1 MTRQER
7 TTTPQDREAPM
18 TSTPALP
25 AGFSAHPAL
34 DGLAPSIASDPDV
47 HLMMLFQDG
56 QEEAFTQLV
65 RRNQHKVFSVIYRF
79 LGDRTEAEDLAQ
91 EVFLRVYRTAGR
103 YEPTAKFSTWL
114 YRIATNISLN
124 AIRNRSRFHTMS
136 LEVRQDDSE
145 DFHREIADDNSPG
158 PADAMHDE
166 ELARVV
172 MEAIELLPEQQRGAI
187 ILNKYE
193 GLSYDDVAEILSCS
207 VMAVKSLL
215 SRARSNLK
223 SKLMPYLRK

>member
-1 MTRQER
+1 
-7 TTTPQDREAPM
+7 M
-18 TSTPALP
+18 TSNPALP

-34 DGLAPSIASDPDV
+34 SGLPASIATDPDV

-56 QEEAFTQLV
+56 NEEAFAQLI

-79 LGDRTEAEDLAQ
+79 LGDRAEAEDLAQ

-124 AIRNRSRFHTMS
+124 AIRNRSRFHAIS
-136 LEVRQDDSE
+136 LEVRQDDSD
-145 DFHREIADDNSPG
+145 DFHREIPDEDDPG
-158 PADAMHDE
+158 PDAAMRHE
-166 ELARVV
+166 ELSRVV
-172 MEAIELLPEQQRGAI
+172 MKAIEQLPEQQRAAI

-193 GLSYDDVAEILSCS
+193 GLSYDEVAGILACS

-215 SRARSNLK
+215 SRARTNLK

>member
-1 MTRQER
+1 
-7 TTTPQDREAPM
+7 M
-18 TSTPALP
+18 TSQPALP

-34 DGLAPSIASDPDV
+34 NGLPPSIASDPDV

-56 QEEAFTQLV
+56 NEDAFAQLI

-79 LGDRTEAEDLAQ
+79 LGDRAESEDMTQ

-124 AIRNRSRFHTMS
+124 AIRNRSRFHPVS
-136 LEVRQDDSE
+136 LEVHQDDSD
-145 DFHREIADDNSPG
+145 DFHREIPDDNGAQP
-158 PADAMHDE
+158 DLAMHNDE
-166 ELARVV
+166 LSKVV
-172 MEAIELLPEQQRGAI
+172 MSAIKQLPEQQKAAI
-187 ILNKYE
+187 VLNKYE
-193 GLSYDDVAEILSCS
+193 GLSYEDVAGILDCS

-223 SKLMPYLRK
+223 TRLMPYLRK

>member
-1 MTRQER
+1 
-7 TTTPQDREAPM
+7 M
-18 TSTPALP
+18 TSMPALP

-34 DGLAPSIASDPDV
+34 DGLPPSIASDADV

-56 QEEAFTQLV
+56 NEDAFAQLI

-79 LGDRTEAEDLAQ
+79 LGDRAESEDITQ

-124 AIRNRSRFHTMS
+124 AIRNKSRIRAVS
-136 LEVRQDDSE
+136 LEVRPDDSD
-145 DFHREIADDNSPG
+145 DFHRQIPDEDSPEPG
-158 PADAMHDE
+158 AHLAGE
-166 ELARVV
+166 ELSRVV
-172 MEAIELLPEQQRGAI
+172 MAAIEQLPEQQKAAI
-187 ILNKYE
+187 VLNKYE
-193 GLSYDDVAEILSCS
+193 GLSYEDVAGILSCS

-223 SKLMPYLRK
+223 TKLMPYLRK

>member
-1 MTRQER
+1 
-7 TTTPQDREAPM
+7 M
-18 TSTPALP
+18 TSDPALP

-34 DGLAPSIASDPDV
+34 AGLPPSIATDPDV
-47 HLMMLFQDG
+47 HLMMAFQDG
-56 QEEAFTQLV
+56 NEDAFAQLI

-79 LGDRTEAEDLAQ
+79 LGDRTESEDLVQ

-124 AIRNRSRFHTMS
+124 AIRNRSRFRPVS

-145 DFHREIADDNSPG
+145 DFHREIPDDTAP
-158 PADAMHDE
+158 PPDTAMHDE

-172 MEAIELLPEQQRGAI
+172 MAAIDALPDQQKSAI

-193 GLSYDDVAEILSCS
+193 GLSYEDVATILSCS

-223 SKLMPYLRK
+223 VKLMPYVRK

>member
-1 MTRQER
+1 
-7 TTTPQDREAPM
+7 M
-18 TSTPALP
+18 TSQPALP
-25 AGFSAHPAL
+25 AGFHAHPAL
-34 DGLAPSIASDPDV
+34 DGLPPSIAADPDV

-56 QEEAFTQLV
+56 NEDAFAQLI
-65 RRNQHKVFSVIYRF
+65 RRNQHKVFAVIYRF
-79 LGDRTEAEDLAQ
+79 LGDRAEAEDLAQ

-124 AIRNRSRFHTMS
+124 AIRNRGRFHAIS
-136 LEVRQDDSE
+136 LEVSSQDDS
-145 DFHREIADDNSPG
+145 DNFHREIPDETSPDPG
-158 PADAMHDE
+158 SAMNDE
-166 ELARVV
+166 ELSRVV
-172 MEAIELLPEQQRGAI
+172 MHAIEQLPEQQKSAI

-193 GLSYDDVAEILSCS
+193 GLSYEDVAEILGCS

-223 SKLMPYLRK
+223 TKLMPYLRK

>member
-1 MTRQER
+1 M
-7 TTTPQDREAPM
+7 TTTQ
-18 TSTPALP
+18 PALP

-34 DGLAPSIASDPDV
+34 KGLPPSIASDPDV

-56 QEEAFTQLV
+56 NVDAFAQLI
-65 RRNQHKVFSVIYRF
+65 RRSQHKVFSVIYRF
-79 LGDRTEAEDLAQ
+79 LGDRAESEDLTQ

-124 AIRNRSRFHTMS
+124 AIRNKSRFRTVS
-136 LEVRQDDSE
+136 LEVRQDESD
-145 DFHREIADDNSPG
+145 DFHREIPDDNNPG
-158 PADAMHDE
+158 PDLAMHNE
-166 ELARVV
+166 ELSKVV
-172 MEAIELLPEQQRGAI
+172 MAAIEQLPDQQKAAI

-193 GLSYDDVAEILSCS
+193 GLSYEDVAGILNCS

-223 SKLMPYLRK
+223 SRLMPYLRK

>member
-1 MTRQER
+1 MT
-7 TTTPQDREAPM
+7 
-18 TSTPALP
+18 TSDLSMP

-34 DGLAPSIASDPDV
+34 DGLPPSIQTDPDV
-47 HLMMLFQDG
+47 HLMMSFQDG
-56 QEEAFTQLV
+56 DEAAFEELI
-65 RRNQHKVFSVIYRF
+65 RRNQHKVFSIIYRF
-79 LGDRTEAEDLAQ
+79 VGDRAEAEDLSQ
-91 EVFLRVYRTAGR
+91 EVFLRVYRTCGR

-124 AIRNRSRFHTMS
+124 AIRNRGRFHAVS
-136 LEVRQDDSE
+136 LEIKQDDND
-145 DFHREIADDNSPG
+145 DFHREIADD
-158 PADAMHDE
+158 DAPPPDAAMSDD

-172 MEAIELLPEQQRGAI
+172 MEAIEKLPDQQRTAI

-193 GLSYDDVAEILSCS
+193 GLSYEDVATILDCS

-223 SKLMPYLRK
+223 TRLLPYLGK

>member
-1 MTRQER
+1 
-7 TTTPQDREAPM
+7 M

-25 AGFSAHPAL
+25 AGFDAHPAL
-34 DGLAPSIASDPDV
+34 DGLPPSIASDPDV
-47 HLMMLFQDG
+47 HLMMAFQDG
-56 QEEAFTQLV
+56 NQEAFAQLI
-65 RRNQHKVFSVIYRF
+65 RRNQHKVFSVIFRF

-103 YEPTAKFSTWL
+103 YEPTAKFSTWI

-124 AIRNRSRFHTMS
+124 AIRNRSRFHTIS
-136 LEVRQDDSE
+136 LEVRQDDNE
-145 DFHREIADDNSPG
+145 DFHRDIPDTNDPG
-158 PADAMHDE
+158 PDDAMSQE

-172 MEAIELLPEQQRGAI
+172 MSAIEQLPEQQRAAI

-193 GLSYDDVAEILSCS
+193 GLSYEDVAKILACS

-215 SRARSNLK
+215 SRARTNLK

>member
-1 MTRQER
+1 
-7 TTTPQDREAPM
+7 M
-18 TSTPALP
+18 TSNPALP

-34 DGLAPSIASDPDV
+34 TGMPPSIAADPDV

-56 QEEAFTQLV
+56 NEDAFAQLI
-65 RRNQHKVFSVIYRF
+65 RRNQHKVFAVIYRF
-79 LGDRTEAEDLAQ
+79 IGDRAESEDLAQ

-124 AIRNRSRFHTMS
+124 AIRNRGRFHALS
-136 LEVRQDDSE
+136 LEVTTADDS
-145 DFHREIADDNSPG
+145 DNFHREIADDHSPE
-158 PADAMHDE
+158 PDAAMQSE
-166 ELARVV
+166 ELCRVV
-172 MEAIELLPEQQRGAI
+172 MKAIEQLPEQQRSAI

-193 GLSYDDVAEILSCS
+193 GLSYEDIAEILDCT

-223 SKLMPYLRK
+223 TKLAPYLRK